1 MKDIWIKFGCFLT
14 GHNYAIIKNS
24 SEASAKTVKK
34 YLSALLIISTIWGFI
49 GFAFTQRYL
58 HGNALVSSIG
68 ALVMIFI
75 IIQIER
81 QIILSLRRNLF
92 AMIFRILIGV
102 VMAII
107 GSVILDQ
114 VIFKEDV
121 EKEKITNIQK
131 EVNKIMPEKTLE
143 LSNQIQQ
150 LDSEI
155 VKKESERTALLLEVS
170 KKPMISVPTSINE
183 YKRDSVTKKLILV
196 GKQVSIQN
204 TLNPKTELIPQVDK
218 ILKNLREQ
226 KIKKENDKLNIQ
238 QLLENDIKS
247 KVGFLNELKTL
258 FDILLSSPIA
268 MFVWILL
275 FMFFF
280 MIELF
285 IIINKWGDKENDY
298 DKTILHQMDVR
309 IKMLD
314 KLSEK
319 E

>member
-170 KKPMISVPTSINE
+170 KKPMISAPTSINE